1 MDPLLLVDINRIGLE
16 DTQQLVKEASGTAE
30 VHLHVA
36 DVSLAAEVELM
47 VKTCVAVFGRIDFAM
62 NNTGIAQGGKKTA
75 DTPIEMFDRLANV
88 NVKGCFYTS
97 TKHAVLVLT
106 RVDARQFA
114 PHQIRVNS
122 ICPGFVPT
130 PLMSGA
136 GMPDSFYE
144 AVKLESPQNRM
155 TAPEEIAE
163 GVVFLSESRA
173 AGITGINLSV
183 DSGAALYHAY

>member
-1 MDPLLLVDINRIGLE
+1 MLTLCLKVFLCQKHEIEQMLKQELVPIFDGEKLE
-16 DTQQLVKEASGTAE
+16 RNVRGSIVNTC
-30 VHLHVA
+30 
-36 DVSLAAEVELM
+36 SLAGFSVQA
-47 VKTCVAVFGRIDFAM
+47 
-62 NNTGIAQGGKKTA
+62 N
-75 DTPIEMFDRLANV
+75 LAA
-88 NVKGCFYTS
+88 YTS